1 MGIYA
6 PVNQTNIGSGNG
18 LSPGPH
24 RAITRT
30 NAGILL
36 IGPLGTSFDE
46 IVIEIHAISFKKRHL
61 QMSSGKRRPFCLGI
75 NVLRGPRTQHN
86 KNIIMSR
93 CLSTTDL
100 SWFTRIRLYEWSI
113 KVVNVIEGHSRVNIN
128 YSFFS
133 PFFCPNCIGRSSA
146 SAHVRKS
153 HSWKDFGDC
162 LTWREQILKK
172 CDVSICV
179 LLWYERNWIIMNNCS
194 YGYSLQHFM
203 SFCTKS
209 SYFLVTVLR
218 LGFEQAT
225 SHYPNQWWPSS
236 LTYICVTGPKWVK
249 LQTHCHHSCKSLCVN
264 KTHIQDEHFHHDAWW
279 LVRITHTKITILMIY
294 SIDWWLW
301 YSWDVFHICRW
312 NDERSPHWTGFRRR
326 IKHELIPKFML
337 NTKIAE

>member
-1 MGIYA
+1 MLLKGI
-6 PVNQTNIGSGNG
+6 PVLTLTTPFSA
-18 LSPGPH
+18 H
-24 RAITRT
+24 
-30 NAGILL
+30 
-36 IGPLGTSFDE
+36 SFVRIALVVAARVPTCVSLTFE
-46 IVIEIHAISFKKRHL
+46 KT
-61 QMSSGKRRPFCLGI
+61 LGI
-75 NVLRGPRTQHN
+75 AWPGE
-86 KNIIMSR
+86 SR
-93 CLSTTDL
+93 YL
-100 SWFTRIRLYEWSI
+100 
-113 KVVNVIEGHSRVNIN
+113 
-128 YSFFS
+128 
-133 PFFCPNCIGRSSA
+133 
-146 SAHVRKS
+146 
-153 HSWKDFGDC
+153 
-162 LTWREQILKK
+162 K
-172 CDVSICV
+172 CDMSICV

-209 SYFLVTVLR
+209 SYFPVTVLR

-249 LQTHCHHSCKSLCVN
+249 LQTHCHHSCKSLYVN
-264 KTHIQDEHFHHDAWW
+264 KTHIQDEHFHHNAWW
-279 LVRITHTKITILMIY
+279 LIRITHTKITILMVY